1 MDKILISIKPK
12 YIEEILN
19 GNKIIELRKKCGEKF
34 SEDCQIYLYSSS
46 PVKALVGKAFIKK
59 IEKMELKRVGDY
71 KKIILKEAC
80 ISLNDFDTY
89 FSGSIFCYLI
99 YINRVERFPKSI
111 PLECLKEL
119 GITPPQSFRYLSKEL
134 ALLFDEM
141 GG

>member
-59 IEKMELKRVGDY
+59 
-71 KKIILKEAC
+71 
-80 ISLNDFDTY
+80 N
-89 FSGSIFCYLI
+89 
-99 YINRVERFPKSI
+99 
-111 PLECLKEL
+111 
-119 GITPPQSFRYLSKEL
+119 
-134 ALLFDEM
+134 
-141 GG
+141 